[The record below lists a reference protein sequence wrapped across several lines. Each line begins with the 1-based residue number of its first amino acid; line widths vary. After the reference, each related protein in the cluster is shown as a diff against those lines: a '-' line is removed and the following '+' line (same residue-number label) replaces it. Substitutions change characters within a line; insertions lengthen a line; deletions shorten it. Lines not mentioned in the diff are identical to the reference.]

1 MKALLILPLLV
12 TILVS
17 GCISKSAAK
26 AQAQAAYLAGQR
38 DGMMMAASQGPSV
51 WVIGNVKTT
60 AIPWTQDLTLS
71 KALVA
76 AEYRGAKDPSEIIV
90 QSKGQQPLHIHPQQL
105 FQGEDMPLQ
114 AGDRIEIR
122 P

>member
-1 MKALLILPLLV
+1 MKVLLIFPLLV

-51 WVIGNVKTT
+51 WIIGNVKTS
-60 AIPWTQDLTLS
+60 IVPWTPELTLS

-76 AEYRGAKDPSEIIV
+76 AEYRGAKDPGEIIV
-90 QSKGQQPLHIHPQQL
+90 QSKGQEPLHIHPQQL
-105 FQGEDMPLQ
+105 FQGEDMPLR
-114 AGDRIEIR
+114 AGDRVEIR